1 MGIDAPLRLA
11 HHNLHLFLS
20 CHFGK
25 VRCKRE
31 FSTAADSMNNSMR
44 LTVNVPSPEIPILCG
59 LGLSLYASVG
69 LILTSFV
76 THRSKEKREE
86 EMSGESKGVPIPD
99 SLHEST
105 RNWQLVHLHGFHG
118 DRSFGR
124 ESKGVKD

>member
-1 MGIDAPLRLA
+1 MWLASPTFKMWELRL
-11 HHNLHLFLS
+11 S
-20 CHFGK
+20 
-25 VRCKRE
+25 
-31 FSTAADSMNNSMR
+31 
-44 LTVNVPSPEIPILCG
+44 
-59 LGLSLYASVG
+59 
-69 LILTSFV
+69 